1 MLPIRFTYKGWEVI
15 LNDASSFFQFSD
27 VRVEVNISIN
37 RIPYYSLLREAILQ
51 QRQQQS
57 YMWYNRRESKNSQLD
72 KQQVEQIFK
81 VVNEFFDTKKAI
93 KYIEKA
99 NGGMIDR
106 FLGQNLSGIEKIQQ
120 NVQSYIDSNLGI
132 ADVREEFL
140 AFLQQK
146 GL

>member
-1 MLPIRFTYKGWEVI
+1 MLPISFTYKGWEVT
-15 LNDASSFFQFSD
+15 LNNASSFFQFSD

-37 RIPYYSLLREAILQ
+37 RIPYYSLLQKAILE
-51 QRQQQS
+51 QRHQQS
-57 YMWYNRRESKNSQLD
+57 QTWYNRRESKNSQLD

-81 VVNEFFDTKKAI
+81 IVNDFFDTKKTI

-106 FLGQNLSGIEKIQQ
+106 FLGQNCSGIE
-120 NVQSYIDSNLGI
+120 NVQQKVISYIDLNLGI
-132 ADVREEFL
+132 ADVRDEFI
-140 AFLQQK
+140 AFLKQR